1 VSTAPG
7 AVPRLRFAVEEAGVL
22 EHAAAPTLRFLLRV
36 ESVGGEAIRSV
47 QLNAMIRIAAAR
59 RGYAPAEQE
68 RLLDLFGEPPR
79 WGTTLKSLFWTQSNL
94 TVPAFEGSSL
104 VEVPVAC
111 TYDFEV
117 ASAKYFHALRE
128 GVVPLEIL
136 FSGTF
141 FYSGPDGALRTG
153 RISWE
158 EEADFALPVEVW
170 RAAME
175 RYFPGSAW
183 LRLRS
188 DAFERLYRYRAR
200 NALPSWEH
208 ALEALLGAAGEEA

>member
-1 VSTAPG
+1 
-7 AVPRLRFAVEEAGVL
+7 VEEAGVL
-22 EHAAAPTLRFLLRV
+22 EHAAAPTLRFALQV

-59 RGYAPAEQE
+59 RGYGPAEQE
-68 RLLDLFGEPPR
+68 KLLDLFGEPAR
-79 WGTTLKSLFWTQSNL
+79 WGTTLKSLFWTQANL
-94 TVPAFEGSSL
+94 TIPAFESSTR
-104 VEVPVAC
+104 VELPVAC

-117 ASAKYFHALRE
+117 AAAKYFHALEE
-128 GVVPLEIL
+128 GQVPLEFL

-141 FYSGPDGALRTG
+141 FYRAPGGALRTG

-158 EEADFALPVEVW
+158 EEAHFALPVEVW
-170 RAAME
+170 RSAME

-208 ALEALLGAAGEEA
+208 ALEALLSAAGEEG